1 MNDEKYLVFKKI
13 IRECNYDN
21 TYKMAWAKA
30 LVELSGEIE
39 MTEEKVVISLTQ
51 IAEKYLK
58 YYWNQTIFFDLIQGS
73 NPNKP
78 PVVVSCV
85 KKFIEYYYSKAG
97 NKKPI
102 RYERLT
108 EAIDSYSMNEAYCG
122 TIDNIVDA
130 IKQDVSWR
138 FLNVQGS
145 DIKVYDYNKGDSEL
159 KIEASLLHIFH
170 ENEQD
175 LYDLIN
181 YRWGMIL
188 ETFNNS
194 PRISKKVKIIDEQ
207 EIQRNSLSK
216 YKQYLDLENSDHV
229 CFICGETIPD
239 DEVSIDHVIP
249 WGYMYSDDIWNLVYV
264 HKRCNSQKG
273 IIIPGRSEI
282 VRLKERND
290 RLLSYMKAINKLDKR
305 YRELAMAKEHDYV
318 EKFWVGCKN

>member
-1 MNDEKYLVFKKI
+1 MQNDKYLVFKKI

-30 LVELSGEIE
+30 LVELSGEVEI
-39 MTEEKVVISLTQ
+39 TEESIVISLTQ

-85 KKFIEYYYSKAG
+85 KKLIECFYSKIG
-97 NKKPI
+97 NRKPI
-102 RYERLT
+102 RYERLVGLINSLSLEKEHT
-108 EAIDSYSMNEAYCG
+108 KTIEEIVYAIM
-122 TIDNIVDA
+122 
-130 IKQDVSWR
+130 QDVSWR
-138 FLNVQGS
+138 FLNIPGVEE
-145 DIKVYDYNKGDSEL
+145 KVYEYEKGDTEL
-159 KIEASLLHIFH
+159 RIDASLLKLLH
-170 ENEQD
+170 ENAQD

-207 EIQRNSLSK
+207 EIKRNSLTK
-216 YKQYLDLENSDHV
+216 YKRYLDLENNDHI
-229 CFICGETIPD
+229 CFICGEPIPEK
-239 DEVSIDHVIP
+239 EVSIDHVIP

-264 HKRCNSQKG
+264 HKSCNSQKG
-273 IIIPGRSEI
+273 IIIPGKNEI
-282 VRLKERND
+282 ARLKERND
-290 RLLSYMKAINKLDKR
+290 RLLSYMIKLNMHDKR
-305 YRELAMAKEHDYV
+305 YEELSMAKEHDYV
-318 EKFWVGCKN
+318 EKFWVGCKS

>member
-1 MNDEKYLVFKKI
+1 MQNEKYLVFKRI

-21 TYKMAWAKA
+21 TYKLAWAKA

-39 MTEEKVVISLTQ
+39 IVEDSITIPLEQ
-51 IAEKYLK
+51 IAEKFLK

-78 PVVVSCV
+78 PEVVSHV
-85 KKFIEYYYSKAG
+85 KKLIEQFYKKVD
-97 NKKPI
+97 NRKPI
-102 RYERLT
+102 RYERL
-108 EAIDSYSMNEAYCG
+108 IGIVG
-122 TIDNIVDA
+122 TLSIEKELTKTIYDIERTL
-130 IKQDVSWR
+130 KKDVSWR
-138 FLNVQGS
+138 FLNVPGTT
-145 DIKVYDYNKGDSEL
+145 INIYEYKKGDAEL
-159 KIEASLLHIFH
+159 KIDAPLLQLFK

-207 EIQRNSLSK
+207 EIKRNSLAK
-216 YKQYLDLENSDHV
+216 YRQYLDLENTEHI
-229 CFICGETIPD
+229 CFICGEPIP
-239 DEVSIDHVIP
+239 EKEISIDHVIP

-273 IIIPGRSEI
+273 IIIPEKEKI
-282 VRLKERND
+282 EHLKKRND
-290 RLLSYMKAINKLDKR
+290 RLLNYMEKKKLFDKQ
-305 YRELAMAKEHDYV
+305 YEELSMAKEHDYV
-318 EKFWVGCKN
+318 EKFWVGCKS

>member
-1 MNDEKYLVFKKI
+1 MQNEKYQVFKKI

-30 LVELSGEIE
+30 LVELSGEVEI
-39 MTEEKVVISLTQ
+39 TEKSVTITLLQ

-78 PVVVSCV
+78 PVIVSCV
-85 KKFIEYYYSKAG
+85 KKLINSYYSKTE

-102 RYERLT
+102 RFERLT
-108 EAIDSYSMNEAYCG
+108 SLLESLSMNVVYNK
-122 TIDNIVDA
+122 TIDDIVDA

-138 FLNVQGS
+138 FLNVQGT
-145 DIKVYDYNKGDSEL
+145 DIKVYDYNKGDPQL
-159 KIEASLLHIFH
+159 RVDASLMCCLH

-194 PRISKKVKIIDEQ
+194 PRISKKVKIIDEN
-207 EIQRNSLSK
+207 EITRSSLSR
-216 YKQYLDLENSDHV
+216 YKRYLDLENREHR
-229 CFICGETIPD
+229 CFICGETIPEN
-239 DEVSIDHVIP
+239 EVSIDHVIP

-273 IIIPGRSEI
+273 IIIPERSEI

-290 RLLSYMKAINKLDKR
+290 RLLRYMQELKIIDKR
-305 YRELAMAKEHDYV
+305 YEELTMAKEHDYV
-318 EKFWVGCKN
+318 EKFWVGCKS

>member
-1 MNDEKYLVFKKI
+1 MWNEKYQVFKKI

-30 LVELSGEIE
+30 LVELSGEVEIV
-39 MTEEKVVISLTQ
+39 EENVTITLFQ

-85 KKFIEYYYSKAG
+85 KRLIDSYYAKVE

-108 EAIDSYSMNEAYCG
+108 MAVEALSMNENLAK
-122 TIDNIVDA
+122 TTEDIVDA

-145 DIKVYDYNKGDSEL
+145 DIKVYDYKKGDPEL
-159 KIEASLLHIFH
+159 KIEASFLQLLH

-207 EIQRNSLSK
+207 EISRNSLSK
-216 YKQYLDLENSDHV
+216 YKQYLDLENEDHV
-229 CFICGETIPD
+229 CFICGEKIPEN
-239 DEVSIDHVIP
+239 EVSIDHVIP

-273 IIIPGRSEI
+273 IIIPERSEI

-290 RLLSYMKAINKLDKR
+290 RLLSYMKKINKIDKR
-305 YRELAMAKEHDYV
+305 YEELTMAKEHDYV
-318 EKFWVGCKN
+318 EKFWVGCKS